1 MSASSE
7 PKIDPAAASAPLRV
21 NGIALLAVLVVA
33 GMGITGVYYH
43 FKAPRLLAQMRR
55 EQSEM
60 PASAEGRVGRWL
72 DFGKALID
80 QRLVQLRLS
89 ARQPWLVSY
98 TVASGAGDAEQEI
111 WGVDMSGHSV
121 DWTTHEGINVVV
133 TLPEAKLL
141 GHGELGGD
149 MARNVPHYAAGAERP
164 DASARARYIVEW
176 ALERLAAP
184 LAKDI
189 EGARLIVRV
198 GPSSTPDGAPSDEGR

>member
-1 MSASSE
+1 MSAESD
-7 PKIDPAAASAPLRV
+7 PKVEHAEVNAPLRV

-43 FKAPRLLAQMRR
+43 IKAPKILAEMRR
-55 EQSEM
+55 TQGEM

-89 ARQPWLVSY
+89 PRQPWLVSY
-98 TVASGAGDAEQEI
+98 AVASAAGDEDQEI

-121 DWTTHEGINVVV
+121 DWTTREGMNVVV

-141 GHGELGGD
+141 GRGELTGD
-149 MARNVPHYAAGAERP
+149 MARNVPRYAAGAERP
-164 DASARARYIVEW
+164 DANARARYVVEW
-176 ALERLAAP
+176 ALERLATP

-198 GPSSTPDGAPSDEGR
+198 GPSSTPESAPNNEGR